1 MFMLFCMLFFYEN
14 VFICNW
20 LEIVNILVIKRKFL
34 ENIGKLLN
42 SLKKK
47 N

>member
-1 MFMLFCMLFFYEN
+1 MLFFYEN

-42 SLKKK
+42 SLKKNK
-47 N
+47 LII